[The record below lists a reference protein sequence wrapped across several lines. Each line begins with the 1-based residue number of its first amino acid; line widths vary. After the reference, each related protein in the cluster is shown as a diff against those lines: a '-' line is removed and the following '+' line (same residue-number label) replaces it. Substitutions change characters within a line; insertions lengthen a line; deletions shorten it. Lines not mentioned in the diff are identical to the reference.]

1 MREVNMKKSFITEII
16 ETDDGTGDGILQFPD
31 EMLQDEDWREG
42 DVLKLLNENN
52 TIVITNVT
60 KKERDEGLPKQLPL
74 PLD

>member
-1 MREVNMKKSFITEII
+1 MKKSFITEII

-31 EMLQDEDWREG
+31 EMLRDEDWREG

>member
-16 ETDDGTGDGILQFPD
+16 EADDGTGDGILQFPD

-60 KKERDEGLPKQLPL
+60 KKERDEGLPQQLPL

>member
-31 EMLQDEDWREG
+31 EMLRDEDWREG

>member
-31 EMLQDEDWREG
+31 EMLRDEDWREG
-42 DVLKLLNENN
+42 DVLNLLNENN

-60 KKERDEGLPKQLPL
+60 KKERDEGLPQQLPL

>member
-1 MREVNMKKSFITEII
+1 MKKSFITEII

-60 KKERDEGLPKQLPL
+60 KKERDEGLPQQLSL

>member
-1 MREVNMKKSFITEII
+1 MKKSFITEII
-16 ETDDGTGDGILQFPD
+16 EADDGTGDGILQFPD
-31 EMLQDEDWREG
+31 EMLRDEDWREG

-60 KKERDEGLPKQLPL
+60 KKERDEGLPQQLPL

>member
-31 EMLQDEDWREG
+31 EMLRDEDWREG

-60 KKERDEGLPKQLPL
+60 KKERDEGLPQQLPL

>member
-1 MREVNMKKSFITEII
+1 MREMSMKKSFITEII

-31 EMLQDEDWREG
+31 EMLRDEDWREG

>member
-1 MREVNMKKSFITEII
+1 MREMSMKKSFITEII
-16 ETDDGTGDGILQFPD
+16 EADDGTGDGILQFPD
-31 EMLQDEDWREG
+31 EMLQDDDWREG

-60 KKERDEGLPKQLPL
+60 KKERDEGLPQQLSL

>member
-16 ETDDGTGDGILQFPD
+16 EADDGTGDGILQFPD

-60 KKERDEGLPKQLPL
+60 KKERDEGLPQQLSL

>member
-1 MREVNMKKSFITEII
+1 MKKSFITEII
-16 ETDDGTGDGILQFPD
+16 EADDGTGDGILQFPD

-52 TIVITNVT
+52 TIVITNIT
-60 KKERDEGLPKQLPL
+60 KKERDEGLPQQLSL

>member
-1 MREVNMKKSFITEII
+1 MREMNVIKSFTTDII
-16 ETDDGTGDGILQFPD
+16 EANDGTGDGILQLPEEFTK
-31 EMLQDEDWREG
+31 QEDWREG

-52 TIVITNVT
+52 TIVMTNLT

>member
-1 MREVNMKKSFITEII
+1 MKKSFITEII
-16 ETDDGTGDGILQFPD
+16 EADDGTGDGILQFPD

-42 DVLKLLNENN
+42 DVLQLLNENN

-60 KKERDEGLPKQLPL
+60 KKERDEGLPQQLSL

>member
-16 ETDDGTGDGILQFPD
+16 EADDGTGDGILQFPD